1 MLDVL
6 WWLIAAEAMGLAAF
20 PLAYFLLPR
29 LADRGYTLSKPLGI
43 LIIGYLSWLLSVV
56 HILPSVRISLIG
68 LLLVMAALSGWYAWK
83 HRQEMLQFV
92 RKERRAIIIGEAIF
106 IAFLIGWTLY
116 RSVDPYINHTE
127 QPMDFAF

>member
-68 LLLVMAALSGWYAWK
+68 LLLVMAALSGWYA
-83 HRQEMLQFV
+83 
-92 RKERRAIIIGEAIF
+92 
-106 IAFLIGWTLY
+106 
-116 RSVDPYINHTE
+116 
-127 QPMDFAF
+127 